1 MKKLSIKIVGAGLIG
16 TSLALALKGQGHPVN
31 ITDSDPQ
38 AQALARD
45 LLGEPQDLTNP
56 DLILVAVPVDSILE
70 VLNAEFSQHP
80 DSMFM
85 DIGGL
90 KSNLLNQVE
99 LLTGLSPQFVSLH
112 PMAGREVSGPQS
124 ARSDLFD
131 SRALLVTPTSATKP
145 QVIET
150 AMQLAQ
156 EIGSTPYLI
165 GPHEHDRA
173 IALISQMPQLISS
186 LMAATLV
193 GTPVSDLSFAG
204 GGLRDVTRLA
214 DSSPELWSSLL
225 LENREELLRSAHQ
238 FDSLLQKF
246 IGALSDSNESA
257 IKEILGRGN
266 QGRNLIPGKHGAKN
280 RNYTFLPVVIDDKPG
295 QLARLFDECA
305 RVNANVE
312 DLSIEHSP
320 GQETGL
326 ITLALSAS
334 DASKL
339 GEHLVAAGW
348 RVHSPLK

>member
-1 MKKLSIKIVGAGLIG
+1 MSVKVVGAGLIG
-16 TSLALALKGQGHPVN
+16 TSLALALKGKGHSVTV
-31 ITDSDPQ
+31 TDSNLA
-38 AQALARD
+38 AQALALD
-45 LLGEPQDLTNP
+45 LLGEPADPVNP
-56 DLILVAVPVDSILE
+56 ELVLVAVPVESIFG
-70 VLNAEFSQHP
+70 VLVNEFSSHP

-90 KSNLLNQVE
+90 KSNLLNKVE
-99 LLTGLSPQFVSLH
+99 ELTDLSPRFVSLH

-131 SRALLVTPTSATKP
+131 SRALLVTPTSSSAP
-145 QVIET
+145 QVIEA

-173 IALISQMPQLISS
+173 IALISQMPQLVSS

-193 GTPVSDLSFAG
+193 GTSASDLSFAG

-214 DSSPELWSSLL
+214 DSSAELWSSLL
-225 LENREELLRSAHQ
+225 LGNREELLKSAKH
-238 FDSLLQKF
+238 FDSLLQRF
-246 IGALSDSNESA
+246 IGALSEGNESA
-257 IKEILGRGN
+257 IREILNEGN
-266 QGRNLIPGKHGAKN
+266 LGKDLIPGKHGAKN

-305 RVNANVE
+305 QVNANVE

>member
-1 MKKLSIKIVGAGLIG
+1 MQKLSIKIVGAGLIG
-16 TSLALALKGQGHPVN
+16 TSLALVLKGMGHSVA
-31 ITDSDPQ
+31 IVDSNPA
-38 AQALARD
+38 AQALALD
-45 LLGEPQDLTNP
+45 LLGEPLDITNP
-56 DLILVAVPVDSILE
+56 DLILVAVPVESIFEIL
-70 VLNAEFSQHP
+70 VREFSSHP
-80 DSMFM
+80 ASIFM

-90 KSNLLNQVE
+90 KSNLLTKVE
-99 LLTGLSPQFVSLH
+99 KLTELSPRFVSLH

-131 SRALLVTPTSATKP
+131 SRALLVTPTSLSAPK
-145 QVIET
+145 VIET
-150 AMQLAQ
+150 AIELAR

-165 GPHEHDRA
+165 GPLEHDRA
-173 IALISQMPQLISS
+173 IALISQMPQLVSS

-193 GTPVSDLSFAG
+193 GTSASDLSFAG

-225 LENREELLRSAHQ
+225 LGNREELLKSAKH

-246 IGALSDSNESA
+246 IGALSDSDESS
-257 IKEILGRGN
+257 IREILNKGNLGRD
-266 QGRNLIPGKHGAKN
+266 LIPGKHGAKN

-305 RVNANVE
+305 QVNANVE

-326 ITLALSAS
+326 ITLALSES

-339 GEHLVAAGW
+339 GEHLVSAGW